1 MLFNEFLPMRHLALV
16 ASTLELLVGNSSLH
30 VLINFY
36 IIINGLIAAEH
47 TG

>member
-1 MLFNEFLPMRHLALV
+1 MNFCRGGIWLLV
-16 ASTLELLVGNSSLH
+16 ASTPELLVGNSSLH